1 MYSETDLYSIAEN
14 SHRQVLNII
23 RVHKEISGAEIARLS
38 GFQPSTILYIL
49 RILDKR
55 GLISISRTGDST
67 QKGGKKPVLWK
78 IKPGIG
84 LMLGIEVMNDKIRF
98 VKIDFAGNLYDSG
111 EISLPATI
119 TMENAGLLLN
129 TVIRETLLD
138 KEFFSRSFLGIGLG
152 LPGLI
157 DSQKG
162 IVQYSTLLKL
172 KNLNLGEQLRNYLG
186 KPIYIVNDANAGA
199 LGISLYHNHIQ
210 EKLPEDIVY
219 LNYNKGSKNLGAGLI
234 VKHELYEGI
243 TGTAGEI
250 CDPMP
255 DIESLVNT
263 AIKRYGQDHP
273 LLTDN
278 NYPETVSFKKI
289 VDYAL
294 AGCKISTYVVDR
306 ICNLVCKEITRFTGI
321 LNPNLIVLGGDI
333 TCREELL
340 TSYILPG
347 TKKMTSEMLK
357 MGFVLPLIRFSN
369 YGEFSVSM
377 GATAMILSQILRN
390 KSHKIR

>member
-1 MYSETDLYSIAEN
+1 MYSGTDLYSIAEN
-14 SHRQVLNII
+14 SHKQVLNII
-23 RVHKEISGAEIARLS
+23 RIHKEISGAEIARLS

-55 GLISISRTGDST
+55 GFINISRTGDST

-84 LMLGIEVMNDKIRF
+84 LMLGIEVMSDKLRF
-98 VKIDFAGNLYDSG
+98 VKIDFAGNLYDRG
-111 EISLPATI
+111 EKSMSAPV
-119 TMENAGLLLN
+119 TMENAASLIN
-129 TVIRETLLD
+129 NAIRDILHEAEL
-138 KEFFSRSFLGIGLG
+138 FSRSFLGIGMG
-152 LPGLI
+152 IPGLI

-162 IVQYSTLLKL
+162 IVQYSTLLQL
-172 KNLNLGEQLRNYLG
+172 KNLNLGEQLKYLLG
-186 KPIYIVNDANAGA
+186 KPVYIVNDANAGA
-199 LGISLYHNHIQ
+199 LGISLYHNQVQ

-219 LNYNKGSKNLGAGLI
+219 LNYNKGSKNLGSGLI

-243 TGTAGEI
+243 AGTAGEL

-255 DIESLVNT
+255 DIELLVNT
-263 AIKRYGQDHP
+263 AIKKYGRNHP
-273 LLTDN
+273 LLSDKN
-278 NYPETVSFKKI
+278 NLKTVSFKKI

-294 AGCKISTYVVDR
+294 AGCKISTYVVDK
-306 ICNLVCKEITRFTGI
+306 ICNLVCKEITRLTGL

-333 TCREELL
+333 TCHEELL

-347 TKKMTSEMLK
+347 TKKMTREMLK
-357 MGFVLPLIRFSN
+357 MGFVLPLICFSN

-377 GATAMILSQILRN
+377 GATAMILSKILRN
-390 KSHKIR
+390 KNHKIR

>member
-1 MYSETDLYSIAEN
+1 MYSGTDLYSIAEN
-14 SHRQVLNII
+14 SHKQVLNII
-23 RVHKEISGAEIARLS
+23 RIHKEISGAEIARLS

-55 GLISISRTGDST
+55 GFISISRTGDST

-84 LMLGIEVMNDKIRF
+84 LMLGTEVMSDKLRF

-111 EISLPATI
+111 EKPMPAPI
-119 TMENAGLLLN
+119 TMENAASLLN
-129 TVIRETLLD
+129 TVIREILHEAEL
-138 KEFFSRSFLGIGLG
+138 FSRSFLGIGMG
-152 LPGLI
+152 VPGLI

-162 IVQYSTLLKL
+162 RVQYSTLLQL
-172 KNLNLGEQLRNYLG
+172 KNLNLGEQLKNFLG

-243 TGTAGEI
+243 AGTAGEI

-255 DIESLVNT
+255 DIELLVNA
-263 AIKRYGQDHP
+263 AISKYGRNHP

-278 NYPETVSFKKI
+278 NQLETVSFKKI

-294 AGCKISTYVVDR
+294 AGCKVSAYVVDK
-306 ICNLVCKEITRFTGI
+306 ICNLVCKEITRFTGL

-357 MGFVLPLIRFSN
+357 MGFVLPVIRFSN
-369 YGEFSVSM
+369 YGAFSVSM
-377 GATAMILSQILRN
+377 GATAMILTQILRN
-390 KSHKIR
+390 KNHKIR